1 MGVETTAHVGESLET
16 PLLSVVVPCYNESDA
31 LDPFFARLCPVL
43 EPLDCRCEVIAV
55 NDGSRDDTLSRLR
68 DYQTQLPYLRVI
80 DLSRNFGKEAAL
92 TAGLDHAQGDAV
104 VVIDVD
110 LQDPPELIRDFVA
123 QWQAGYEVVYGARAD
138 RSTDTWLKRN
148 TARAFYWVIRRL
160 SRVSIP
166 RDAGDFRL
174 MTRPVVDALRHLRE
188 HHRFMKGIF
197 SWVGFRQTA
206 VYYQREARSA
216 GETKFNY
223 WRLWNFALEG
233 ITSFSQVPLQVA
245 TYVGM
250 LIALG
255 ALVYGFSLI
264 VYFLMGG
271 ETVAGYPSLMVVMLF
286 LGGVQL
292 MTLGVMGEYIGRI
305 YNETKQRPL
314 YVIREV
320 SESGQSAEHELAETA
335 GGQNKGD

>member
-1 MGVETTAHVGESLET
+1 MGAETAERTGAPETA
-16 PLLSVVVPCYNESDA
+16 PLLSVVVPCYNESAA
-31 LDPFFARLCPVL
+31 LEPFFARLRPVL
-43 EPLDCRCEVIAV
+43 DQLDCRWELIAI
-55 NDGSRDDTLSRLR
+55 NDGSRDDTLERLR
-68 DYQTQLPYLRVI
+68 GYQKKLPGLQLI

-92 TAGLDHAQGDAV
+92 TAGLDYARGDAV
-104 VVIDVD
+104 VVIDAD
-110 LQDPPELIRDFVA
+110 LQDPPELINDFVA
-123 QWQAGYEVVYGARAD
+123 KWHEGFEVVFGARAD
-138 RSTDTWLKRN
+138 RSSDTWLKRN

-160 SRVSIP
+160 SRVDIP
-166 RDAGDFRL
+166 QDAGDFRL
-174 MTRPVVDALRHLRE
+174 MTRPVVEALRQLRE

-245 TYVGM
+245 TYAGV

-255 ALVYGFSLI
+255 ALLYGFMLI
-264 VYFLMGG
+264 IYFLMNG
-271 ETVAGYPSLMVVMLF
+271 ETVPGYPSLMVVMLF

-305 YNETKQRPL
+305 YNEAKHRPL

-320 SESGQSAEHELAETA
+320 SESGPDASPE
-335 GGQNKGD
+335 GD